1 MTGRLSQVSPFQKR
15 NKMLFKLFIGCVII
29 LALLYYIGIILQCL
43 FPSVFKITGN
53 EISFLKAAIPFY
65 YWIAPE
71 KKIARAI
78 NADETDVMYA
88 IEGWCSANGDPYK
101 NQKLSE
107 ERAMAVFLEL
117 KRLGVDSTR
126 LFIVGNGMGDEDSV
140 LEQKVVVRKT
150 F

>member
-1 MTGRLSQVSPFQKR
+1 MTGRMSQVSPFQKR

-71 KKIARAI
+71 KKKSKTKKQ
-78 NADETDVMYA
+78 NQQQTTT
-88 IEGWCSANGDPYK
+88 NNNK
-101 NQKLSE
+101 NQE
-107 ERAMAVFLEL
+107 NHE
-117 KRLGVDSTR
+117 
-126 LFIVGNGMGDEDSV
+126 
-140 LEQKVVVRKT
+140 
-150 F
+150 